1 MTFGGVTYTK
11 IKGVSLLKNACLP
24 VLLAEKKVNL
34 VITKAVFQI
43 GGTCLPHGN
52 SLAAQSSVS
61 LRDRP
66 LINLPSILLLR
77 IIINLT
83 LKAGY

>member
-1 MTFGGVTYTK
+1 MTLGGVTYTK
-11 IKGVSLLKNACLP
+11 IKGVSRLKKCLLTCI
-24 VLLAEKKVNL
+24 VSREKVNL

-52 SLAAQSSVS
+52 RLAAQSSVS